1 MANPINQLPDECKQ
15 LIKGYASDRSP
26 PSPTALLMKQL
37 RFEYQNEANIDG
49 IYLPYRLM
57 ITTMPPTR
65 FMNRSYEVPTIV
77 NDDYIRR
84 YHLADFLPSY
94 WSVYAS
100 TFDEVYNDREDVERR
115 LQWKQY
121 Q

>member
-65 FMNRSYEVPTIV
+65 FMNWSYEVPTIV

-84 YHLADFLPSY
+84 YHLTDFLPSY
-94 WSVYAS
+94 WSDYAC
-100 TFDEVYNDREDVERR
+100 TFDSTAYDDENVVRR
-115 LQWKQY
+115 LRWED
-121 Q
+121 

>member
-15 LIKGYASDRSP
+15 LIKGYASDKLP

-49 IYLPYRLM
+49 VYLPYRLM

-84 YHLADFLPSY
+84 YHLTDFLPSY
-94 WSVYAS
+94 CSDYAR
-100 TFDEVYNDREDVERR
+100 TFDSTAYDDENVVRR
-115 LQWKQY
+115 LRWED
-121 Q
+121 